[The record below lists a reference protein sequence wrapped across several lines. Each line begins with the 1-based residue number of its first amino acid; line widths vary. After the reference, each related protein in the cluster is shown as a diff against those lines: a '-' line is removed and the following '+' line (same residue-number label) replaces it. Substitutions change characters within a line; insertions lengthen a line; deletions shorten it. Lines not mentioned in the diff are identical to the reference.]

1 MDKMSIANIGVV
13 GSGAWGTALAS
24 VAARANTGKKVRLWA
39 LENDVVEAINRSHE
53 NTPYLPGIE
62 LDKMIEATSSLGDLK
77 DRDAVLLVPPAQHL
91 RKVLMDL
98 APHLE
103 ESVPLIICSKGI
115 EQGTMKLMGDVA
127 SEAAPG
133 HPLAVLSGPSFAADV
148 AKGLPTAVTLA
159 CTDENLGNQL
169 MDAIGLSTFRPYLSS
184 DLTGAEIGGAVK
196 NVIAI
201 ACGIAEGC
209 KFGESARAALTARGF
224 AEITRLGLALGAKR
238 ETMAGLSGLG
248 DLILTCNSIQSRN
261 MSLGVALGEGR
272 TLEEVMASRTT
283 VAEGVPTAGAV
294 VALAQSKGIEMPIA
308 EAVSAIVAN
317 EKTVSRA
324 ILDLLSRP
332 FTSEHE

>member
-1 MDKMSIANIGVV
+1 MNKIGVI
-13 GSGAWGTALAS
+13 GGGAWGTALAS
-24 VAARANTGKKVRLWA
+24 VAARANLGETVRLWA
-39 LENDVVEAINRSHE
+39 LEKDVVTSVNKSHE
-53 NTPYLPGIE
+53 NTPYLAGIE
-62 LDKMIEATSSLGDLK
+62 LDARIKATNDYADLA

-91 RKVLMDL
+91 RAVLEAL

-103 ESVPLIICSKGI
+103 KQVPLIICSKGI
-115 EQGTMKLMGDVA
+115 EQGTMKLMGEVA

-159 CTDENLGNQL
+159 CDDEALGNQL
-169 MDAIGLSTFRPYLSS
+169 MEAVGLSTFRPYLS
-184 DLTGAEIGGAVK
+184 DDIAGAEIGGAVK

-248 DLILTCNSIQSRN
+248 DLILTCNSMQSRN
-261 MSLGVALGEGR
+261 MSLGAALGEGQS
-272 TLEEVMASRTT
+272 LKDIMASRNT
-283 VAEGVPTAGAV
+283 VAEGVPTSGAV
-294 VALAQSKGIEMPIA
+294 VQLAQSKGIEMPIA
-308 EAVSAIVAN
+308 EAVNSIVTE

-324 ILDLLSRP
+324 ILDLLARP
-332 FTSEHE
+332 FTSEGA

>member
-1 MDKMSIANIGVV
+1 MNKIGVV
-13 GSGAWGTALAS
+13 GGGAWGTALAS
-24 VAARANTGKKVRLWA
+24 VAARANAGETVRLWA
-39 LENDVVEAINRSHE
+39 LEKDVVTSINKSHE
-53 NTPYLPGIE
+53 NTPFLAGIE
-62 LDKMIEATSSLGDLK
+62 LDARIKATNDYADLA

-91 RKVLMDL
+91 RVVLSAL

-103 ESVPLIICSKGI
+103 KDVPLIICSKGI
-115 EQGTMKLMGDVA
+115 EQGTMKLMGEVA

-159 CTDENLGNQL
+159 CEDDALGNQL
-169 MDAIGLSTFRPYLSS
+169 MEAVGLSTFRPYLS
-184 DLTGAEIGGAVK
+184 DDIAGAEIGGAVK

-248 DLILTCNSIQSRN
+248 DLILTCNSMQSRN
-261 MSLGVALGEGR
+261 MSLGAALGEGQS
-272 TLEEVMASRTT
+272 LKDIVASRNT
-283 VAEGVPTAGAV
+283 VAEGVPTSGAV
-294 VALAQSKGIEMPIA
+294 VALARSKGIEMPIA
-308 EAVSAIVAN
+308 EAVNAIVTE

-332 FTSEHE
+332 FTSEGA

>member
-1 MDKMSIANIGVV
+1 MDKIGIV
-13 GSGAWGTALAS
+13 GGGAWGTALAA
-24 VAARANTGKKVRLWA
+24 VAARANAGKKVRLWA
-39 LENDVVEAINRSHE
+39 LEREVVDAINRTHE
-53 NTPYLPGIE
+53 NTPYLPGIT
-62 LDKMIEATSSLGDLK
+62 LDPMIEATGKLSDLA
-77 DRDAVLLVPPAQHL
+77 DRDAILLVPPAQHL
-91 RKVLMDL
+91 RKVLSDL
-98 APHLE
+98 APHLDPKT
-103 ESVPLIICSKGI
+103 PLLICCKGI
-115 EQGTMKLMGDVA
+115 EQGSMKLMGEVA
-127 SEAAPG
+127 AEAAPG

-159 CTDENLGNQL
+159 CEDAELGEKL
-169 MDAIGLSTFRPYLSS
+169 VDAIGLSTFRPYLSN

-224 AEITRLGLALGAKR
+224 AEITRLGEALGARR

-248 DLILTCNSIQSRN
+248 DLILTCNSMQSRN

-272 TLEEVMASRTT
+272 TLAEVLASRTS
-283 VAEGVPTAGAV
+283 VAEGVPTSGAV
-294 VALAQSKGIEMPIA
+294 VALARSKGIEMPIA
-308 EAVSAIVAN
+308 EAVNSIVTE

-324 ILDLLSRP
+324 ILDILSRP